1 MFNNSKSSSKGPIS
15 RDRKVRSREPLLS
28 DDRKSVQGLKKF
40 RSCDFCAKWQPS
52 QIIIFKLKQTKSS
65 KRCSKSN

>member
-28 DDRKSVQGLKKF
+28 DDRKSVQGFKKSF
-40 RSCDFCAKWQPS
+40 DRVTFVLNGNLVRLLLQY
-52 QIIIFKLKQTKSS
+52 
-65 KRCSKSN
+65 

>member
-28 DDRKSVQGLKKF
+28 DDRKSVCTRVKKV
-40 RSCDFCAKWQPS
+40 S
-52 QIIIFKLKQTKSS
+52 IV
-65 KRCSKSN
+65 